1 MKKRKNFIFGKIAV
15 ITMLLVVV
23 LTSFY
28 IFKLHSDK
36 QIESQTNL
44 QKIRLEKEK
53 VENQHLKIDEEKISS
68 IDNVMIVAH
77 PDDET
82 LWGGEQL
89 LKENYLVI
97 CITNGDNKIRKK
109 EFEKVMEETKDYG
122 IILNYP
128 DNPKGVKSDW
138 KKEKASIKKDIDYI
152 LGYKKWNKIVT
163 HNPEGEYG
171 HIHHKMTNQI
181 VTKECKKKD
190 LTKNLYYFAHYYKK
204 DELKSKGIVETLN
217 EQEIRTKQNIMENM
231 YPSQARAYHLFEHMI
246 PYEKLITFQDWNS
259 K

>member
-28 IFKLHSDK
+28 IFKLYSDK

-109 EFEKVMEETKDYG
+109 
-122 IILNYP
+122 
-128 DNPKGVKSDW
+128 
-138 KKEKASIKKDIDYI
+138 
-152 LGYKKWNKIVT
+152 
-163 HNPEGEYG
+163 
-171 HIHHKMTNQI
+171 
-181 VTKECKKKD
+181 
-190 LTKNLYYFAHYYKK
+190 NLK
-204 DELKSKGIVETLN
+204 
-217 EQEIRTKQNIMENM
+217 R
-231 YPSQARAYHLFEHMI
+231 
-246 PYEKLITFQDWNS
+246 
-259 K
+259 

>member
-28 IFKLHSDK
+28 IFKLYSDK

-128 DNPKGVKSDW
+128 DNPKGVKSD
-138 KKEKASIKKDIDYI
+138 
-152 LGYKKWNKIVT
+152 
-163 HNPEGEYG
+163 
-171 HIHHKMTNQI
+171 
-181 VTKECKKKD
+181 
-190 LTKNLYYFAHYYKK
+190 
-204 DELKSKGIVETLN
+204 
-217 EQEIRTKQNIMENM
+217 
-231 YPSQARAYHLFEHMI
+231 
-246 PYEKLITFQDWNS
+246 
-259 K
+259 

>member
-28 IFKLHSDK
+28 IFKLYSDK

-122 IILNYP
+122 IVINFI
-128 DNPKGVKSDW
+128 SD
-138 KKEKASIKKDIDYI
+138 
-152 LGYKKWNKIVT
+152 
-163 HNPEGEYG
+163 
-171 HIHHKMTNQI
+171 
-181 VTKECKKKD
+181 
-190 LTKNLYYFAHYYKK
+190 F
-204 DELKSKGIVETLN
+204 
-217 EQEIRTKQNIMENM
+217 
-231 YPSQARAYHLFEHMI
+231 
-246 PYEKLITFQDWNS
+246 
-259 K
+259 

>member
-28 IFKLHSDK
+28 IFKLYPDK

-122 IILNYP
+122 IILN
-128 DNPKGVKSDW
+128 
-138 KKEKASIKKDIDYI
+138 
-152 LGYKKWNKIVT
+152 
-163 HNPEGEYG
+163 
-171 HIHHKMTNQI
+171 
-181 VTKECKKKD
+181 
-190 LTKNLYYFAHYYKK
+190 
-204 DELKSKGIVETLN
+204 
-217 EQEIRTKQNIMENM
+217 
-231 YPSQARAYHLFEHMI
+231 
-246 PYEKLITFQDWNS
+246 
-259 K
+259 